1 MQCTSICDTLSQRE
15 HHRCLL
21 MKRTFLSKLNTNGV
35 YYIIGA
41 LLLLPG
47 VPLYQLLVLVPEG
60 YSDALAA
67 AGPGHFG
74 PYLAWI
80 NTHTFQFIGYRLVLI
95 IAFALVL
102 SLPFTLFRIIVAQEV
117 LGYEEDEE
125 EEAGEDPQEE
135 SGQEDKPESRFDEA
149 WRGKGYA
156 VIAAWSGLFGIILY
170 ALGTL
175 AGTIYTVGIAASF
188 SLSLPDSFST
198 FSSFF
203 TIITNTAGGGLL
215 ALACLFFGAVI
226 ARRGLNL
233 WPGIWV
239 AFGYAALA
247 LAALFS
253 GSAVATA
260 NSPLGGQAALTT
272 AAILGF
278 ALWVLWLGV
287 MLVRLR
293 PE

>member
-1 MQCTSICDTLSQRE
+1 
-15 HHRCLL
+15 
-21 MKRTFLSKLNTNGV
+21 MKPTFLSKLNTNGS
-35 YYIIGA
+35 YYIIGG

-47 VPLYQLLVLVPEG
+47 VPLYQLLVLAPQG
-60 YSDALAA
+60 YTDALAA
-67 AGPGHFG
+67 AGSGRFS

-80 NTHTFQFIGYRLVLI
+80 NGHTVQFIGYRLLLM
-95 IAFALVL
+95 IAFVLVF
-102 SLPFTLFRIIVAQEV
+102 SLPFTLFRIIIAQEV

-170 ALGTL
+170 ALGAL
-175 AGTIYTVGIAASF
+175 AGTIHLLASASIYTPHTPVPDNFAV
-188 SLSLPDSFST
+188 LSSIFAIT
-198 FSSFF
+198 
-203 TIITNTAGGGLL
+203 TNTAGGGLL
-215 ALACLFFGAVI
+215 ALACLFFGAII
-226 ARRGLNL
+226 ASRGRRL

-239 AFGYAALA
+239 AFGYMALA

-253 GSAVATA
+253 GSAVAVA
-260 NSPLGGQAALTT
+260 NTPTGGQAAITT
-272 AAILGF
+272 SAILCF
-278 ALWVLWLGV
+278 AIWVLWLGI
-287 MLVRLR
+287 MLVRLK

>member
-1 MQCTSICDTLSQRE
+1 
-15 HHRCLL
+15 
-21 MKRTFLSKLNTNGV
+21 MKRTFISKLNTNGV

-80 NTHTFQFIGYRLVLI
+80 NTHTFQFIGYRLMLI

-170 ALGTL
+170 ALGAL
-175 AGTIYTVGIAASF
+175 AGTIHLLASASIYTPHTPMPDNFAV
-188 SLSLPDSFST
+188 LSSVFAIT
-198 FSSFF
+198 
-203 TIITNTAGGGLL
+203 TNTAGGGLL
-215 ALACLFFGAVI
+215 ALACLFFGAI
-226 ARRGLNL
+226 IGSRGRRL

-239 AFGYAALA
+239 AFGYMALA

-253 GSAVATA
+253 GSAVAVA
-260 NSPLGGQAALTT
+260 NTPTGGQAAITT
-272 AAILGF
+272 SAILCF
-278 ALWVLWLGV
+278 AIWVLWLGI
-287 MLVRLR
+287 MLVRLK